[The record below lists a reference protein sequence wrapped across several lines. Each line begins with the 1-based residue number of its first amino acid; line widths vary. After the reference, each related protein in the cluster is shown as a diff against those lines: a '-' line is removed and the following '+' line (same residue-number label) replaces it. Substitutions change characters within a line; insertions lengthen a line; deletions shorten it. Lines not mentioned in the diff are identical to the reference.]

1 MRKEGIKEMRQDQLE
16 QLENIL
22 KNLIQG
28 IRKVEEGYTG
38 IVSSLDSL
46 SIFLEN
52 EPEGKKIIKERIEE
66 CREIYKEQKNSFL
79 CLSASLLGVCSFL

>member
-1 MRKEGIKEMRQDQLE
+1 MRKEEIKEMRQD

-66 CREIYKEQKNSFL
+66 CREIYKEQKNTFL
-79 CLSASLLGVCSFL
+79 YLSASLLGVCSFL